1 MFVPSWGNLK
11 QQYNNCYFYIHN
23 PDLGANGQETSITE
37 IFVTSWQ
44 NDLLV
49 EFWGLF
55 YRNTFFKA
63 AEKAGLKSSLIDER
77 QMQIWQKHSS
87 FSTILLPR
95 IFHKGDLNIAVQR
108 SIKIYQ
114 VLH

>member
-1 MFVPSWGNLK
+1 MFVSSWGSLK

-37 IFVTSWQ
+37 IFVTTWQ

-55 YRNTFFKA
+55 YSNA
-63 AEKAGLKSSLIDER
+63 LKKQL
-77 QMQIWQKHSS
+77 KKLNKKTPS
-87 FSTILLPR
+87 FR
-95 IFHKGDLNIAVQR
+95 R
-108 SIKIYQ
+108 
-114 VLH
+114 